1 MWFTHWAAGAGAI
14 THRFIIVVDTAKN
27 TRFFGGSCHASTSD
41 VDALLRFVGKDRVCN
56 AAAFFNVDVLI
67 WFFYFLLFFLQTIT
81 VSYRND
87 RNGHAKYQEELDRR
101 CHLLKEVV
109 GKFETCFLFLCLF
122 WRITIK
128 FVGRRLTCY
137 FQIFSRSLQ
146 ALNTWPPS
154 HKFIVVIMAAPS
166 LNATASNSTTDFRS
180 TKQWPDYAELTAAG
194 WKCRAATTICVCC
207 SIADHAAT
215 AAAK

>member
-1 MWFTHWAAGAGAI
+1 MSETLHLKLFKILDLKFEFYKNQQKHDSDVQNIEFDAAPIRRGRCRFILRRSTALLVWFTHWAAGAGAI

-109 GKFETCFLFLCLF
+109 GKFETLNFLNVNWMWLND
-122 WRITIK
+122 
-128 FVGRRLTCY
+128 RRYKNEFY
-137 FQIFSRSLQ
+137 FQKI
-146 ALNTWPPS
+146 
-154 HKFIVVIMAAPS
+154 
-166 LNATASNSTTDFRS
+166 
-180 TKQWPDYAELTAAG
+180 
-194 WKCRAATTICVCC
+194 
-207 SIADHAAT
+207 
-215 AAAK
+215 